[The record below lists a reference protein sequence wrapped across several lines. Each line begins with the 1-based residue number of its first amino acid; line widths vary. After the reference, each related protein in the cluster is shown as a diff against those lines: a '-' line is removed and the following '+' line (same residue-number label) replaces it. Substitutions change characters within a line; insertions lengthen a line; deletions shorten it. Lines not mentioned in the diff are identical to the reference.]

1 MRSAR
6 YLAKPLSWRE
16 EIVNTLL
23 YSRHRID
30 PETQPHYLTTMYSST
45 FTFAKGQYDE
55 EFYALDNAIAE
66 VAKSIPGYLGEEA
79 WENPQTGL
87 IANVYYWESME
98 ALQALMQHPLHRQA
112 KQRQAQWLNGY
123 QIVISQVIGTYGD
136 GRIAHPLA
144 GKVVRPLQNAQSTTS
159 TSDGQ

>member
-1 MRSAR
+1 
-6 YLAKPLSWRE
+6 
-16 EIVNTLL
+16 
-23 YSRHRID
+23 
-30 PETQPHYLTTMYSST
+30 MYSST

-98 ALQALMQHPLHRQA
+98 ALQTLMKHPSHIEA

-123 QIVISQVIGTYGD
+123 QIVIAQVIKTYGD
-136 GRIAHPLA
+136 DGIPHPLA
-144 GKVVRPLQNAQSTTS
+144 RKAPGA
-159 TSDGQ
+159 